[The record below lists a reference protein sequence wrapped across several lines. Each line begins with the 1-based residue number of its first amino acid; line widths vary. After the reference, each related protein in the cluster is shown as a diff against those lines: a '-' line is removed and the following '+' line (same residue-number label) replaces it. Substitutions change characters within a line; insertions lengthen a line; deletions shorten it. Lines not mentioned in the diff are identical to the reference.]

1 MNVDLLSFQIK
12 ALRNLLVNVT
22 EAQGTYQRTKVP
34 QVVSMQAPTG
44 AGKTIMMAALIESIF
59 TGYSDNDGSYFEE
72 KPNSIFVWLSDSPE
86 LNEQSKDK
94 IEFKTTKLV
103 LGQCETIT
111 EESFDKEM
119 LEDGRIYFLNTQKI
133 SRSGNLTRRSDSRQF
148 TIWETLENTIREKSD
163 RLYFIIDEA
172 HRGAKTKREAGT
184 DTTIMQ
190 RFIKGYEYS
199 YDGAPRKMPPMP
211 VVIGMSATAARFNE
225 LIGNTNSTLYKCVT
239 TADEVRSSG
248 LLKDRIVITYPDD
261 PTRNNDMVLLEAAT
275 EEWDKKRRHWN
286 QYCKEQKS
294 AHVDPVFVIQVS
306 PGSGSQIS
314 DTNLEDVIAKIEEKL
329 GKKFA
334 HGEVVH
340 CFGNAAALT
349 INGLNIPHENA
360 SDIVNN
366 HKIKVVLFKEALST
380 GWDCPRAETMMSFRR
395 AADATYIAQLLGR
408 MIRTPLQCRILRDD
422 FLNDVKLYL
431 PYFDKDT
438 VTDVVNEL
446 QNAEG
451 GEIPTQIN
459 GESLAEPYN
468 TIWTVHTRK
477 PKAPQPHP
485 DQLTMEEF
493 LKTSQENPGGA
504 SITVSAPKN
513 NIPITMV
520 VPPVHEGNC
529 PAKESAPVP
538 GYAHSVQKPTEKQQ
552 PLIQIVDRQ
561 GVIKFINEQGFLTYF
576 VRQERIND
584 YLKSLLDLVTL
595 LSFEEIYITGPRD
608 IKKDVVNMIRAY
620 VEKLHDDGL
629 YKQFERNVLQFKLS
643 VQIFDVFGKTLKNNK
658 DDEILLFSE
667 TDLDRQVRNANAK
680 MGAYGFPNAYAQ
692 SYYDEDNPN
701 DCKIDC
707 VLFAADDDC
716 MEKLSVYAKE
726 KFHELTTKYRLYMV
740 NRSENCKKKYHDIL
754 ADSSVVSEQLF
765 SIPENIAVREDPNGV
780 EYDNHLFA
788 REENGIAKIK
798 LNGWES
804 ELIKAESQR
813 PDFVCWLRNPSRVS
827 WALCLPYEMGGEQ
840 KSFYPDFI
848 IVREIPNIGYVLD
861 ILEPHGEQYADN
873 LAKAKALAKYAIKES
888 RIGRIQLIRKS
899 SNAMGQSQFKRLE
912 LTDPLIRERVLNA
925 NNDDELKNIFSQDG
939 VIE

>member
-12 ALRNLLVNVT
+12 ALRNLLAKVT
-22 EAQGTYQRTKVP
+22 EAQGSYQRTNVP

-44 AGKTIMMAALIESIF
+44 AGKTIIMAAFIESIF
-59 TGYSDNDGSYFEE
+59 TGYSDNYGAYFEE

-119 LEDGRIYFLNTQKI
+119 LEDGHIYFLNTQKI
-133 SRSGNLTRRSDSRQF
+133 SRSGNLTRRSDRRQY
-148 TIWETLENTIREKSD
+148 TIWDTLENTIREKSD
-163 RLYFIIDEA
+163 RLFFIIDEA
-172 HRGAKTKREAGT
+172 HRGAKTKREKGT

-190 RFIKGYEYS
+190 RFIKGYNYT
-199 YDGAPRKMPPMP
+199 YDGIARCMPPMP
-211 VVIGMSATAARFNE
+211 IVIGMSATAARFNE
-225 LIGNTNSTLYKCVT
+225 LIGDTTSTLHKCIT
-239 TADEVRSSG
+239 IADEVRSSG

-261 PTRNNDMVLLEAAT
+261 KTKNNDMVLLEAAT

-286 QYCKEQKS
+286 QYCSDQKS
-294 AHVDPVFVIQVS
+294 AHVDPIFVIQVS
-306 PGSGSQIS
+306 PGSGGKIS

-329 GKKFA
+329 GRKFA

-340 CFGNAAALT
+340 CFGDSAALK

-395 AADATYIAQLLGR
+395 AEDATYIAQLLGR
-408 MIRTPLQCRILRDD
+408 MIRTPLQSHILRDD
-422 FLNDVKLYL
+422 YLNDVKLYL
-431 PYFDKDT
+431 PYFDKGT

-459 GESLAEPYN
+459 GESLAEPYS
-468 TIWTVHTRK
+468 TIWTVHTNRLTK
-477 PKAPQPHP
+477 QQPHP
-485 DQLTMEEF
+485 DQLTMKDF
-493 LKTSQENPGGA
+493 LETSQENPGEA
-504 SITVSAPKN
+504 SINIPAPKN

-520 VPPVHEGNC
+520 VPPVHEGNS
-529 PAKESAPVP
+529 PAKESTPVP

-552 PLIQIVDRQ
+552 SLISGIDRP
-561 GVIKFINEQGFLTYF
+561 GIIKFINEQGFLTYS
-576 VRQERIND
+576 VRQEKIND
-584 YLKSLLDLVTL
+584 YMQSLFELVTL
-595 LSFEEIYITGPRD
+595 LSFEEIYITGPSD
-608 IKKDVVNMIRAY
+608 IKNDVVNMIRAY
-620 VEKLHDDGL
+620 VEKLHADGL
-629 YKQFERNVLQFKLS
+629 YNQFATNVLQFKLS
-643 VQIFDVFGKTLKNNK
+643 VQIFDVFGKSLKNTD
-658 DDEILLFSE
+658 DDELLLFSE
-667 TDLDRQVRNANAK
+667 SDLDRQVRNANAT
-680 MGAYGFPNAYAQ
+680 MGSYGFTNAYAHR
-692 SYYDEDNPN
+692 YHDEDNPN
-701 DCKIDC
+701 DCKVDC

-716 MEKLSVYAKE
+716 MGKLSAYAKE
-726 KFHELTTKYRLYMV
+726 KFHELATKYRLNMV
-740 NRSENCKKKYHDIL
+740 NRSEYCKKKYQAIL
-754 ADSSVVSEQLF
+754 ADSSDVSDQIF
-765 SIPENIAVREDPNGV
+765 SIPENIAVREDPNGID
-780 EYDNHLFA
+780 YYNHLLA

-804 ELIKAESQR
+804 ELIKEESQR
-813 PDFVCWLRNPSRVS
+813 SDFVCWLRNFPRIS
-827 WALCLPYEMGGEQ
+827 WSLCLPYEMGGEQ
-840 KSFYPDFI
+840 KKFYPDFI
-848 IVREIPNIGYVLD
+848 IVRSDPNIGYVLD

-873 LAKAKALAKYAIKES
+873 LAKAKALAKYAIDEP
-888 RIGRIQLIRKS
+888 RFGRIQLIRKG
-899 SNAMGQSQFKRLE
+899 SNALGQSQFKRLE
-912 LTDPLIRERVLNA
+912 LTDPTIRERVLRA

>member
-12 ALRNLLVNVT
+12 ALRNLLGKVT
-22 EAQGTYQRTKVP
+22 EAQGGYQRTKVP

-44 AGKTIMMAALIESIF
+44 AGKTIIMAAFIESIF
-59 TGYSDNDGSYFEE
+59 TGYSDNYGFYFEE

-111 EESFDKEM
+111 EESFDKEK

-133 SRSGNLTRRSDSRQF
+133 SRNGNLTRHSDRRQY

-163 RLYFIIDEA
+163 HLYFIIDEA
-172 HRGAKTKREAGT
+172 HRGAKSKREAGT

-190 RFIKGYEYS
+190 RFIKGYDYT
-199 YDGAPRKMPPMP
+199 YDGIARRMPPMP
-211 VVIGMSATAARFNE
+211 IVIGMSATAARFNE
-225 LIGNTNSTLYKCVT
+225 LIGDTTSTLYKCIT

-261 PTRNNDMVLLEAAT
+261 PTRNNEMVLLEAAT

-286 QYCKEQKS
+286 QYNAEQKS
-294 AHVDPVFVIQVS
+294 ARVDPIFVIQVS
-306 PGSGSQIS
+306 PGSGSKIS

-329 GKKFA
+329 GKKFT

-340 CFGNAAALT
+340 CFGDAAALT

-395 AADATYIAQLLGR
+395 AVDSTYIAQLLGR
-408 MIRTPLQCRILRDD
+408 MIRTPLQSHILRDD
-422 FLNDVKLYL
+422 YLNDVKLYL

-438 VTDVVNEL
+438 VTEVVNEL

-459 GESLAEPYN
+459 GESLAEPYS
-468 TIWTVHTRK
+468 TIWTVHTNRLTRQ
-477 PKAPQPHP
+477 QPHP

-493 LKTSQENPGGA
+493 LKVSQENPEEA
-504 SITVSAPKN
+504 SINVSAPTN

-520 VPPVHEGNC
+520 VPAVHDENSPVQ
-529 PAKESAPVP
+529 ESAPVP
-538 GYAHSVQKPTEKQQ
+538 GYAHSVQKPTEKQP
-552 PLIQIVDRQ
+552 PLISGIDRP
-561 GVIKFINEQGFLTYF
+561 GIIKFINEQGFLTYF

-595 LSFEEIYITGPRD
+595 LSFEEIYITGPSD
-608 IKKDVVNMIRAY
+608 IKNDVVNMIRAY
-620 VEKLHDDGL
+620 VDKLRADGL
-629 YKQFERNVLQFKLS
+629 YNQFARNVLQFKLS
-643 VQIFDVFGKTLKNNK
+643 VQIFDVFGKSLKK
-658 DDEILLFSE
+658 TDDDEILLLSE
-667 TDLDRQVRNANAK
+667 TDLDRQLRNANAK

-692 SYYDEDNPN
+692 RYYDEDNPN
-701 DCKIDC
+701 DYKIDC

-726 KFHELTTKYRLYMV
+726 KFHELATKYRLYMV

-754 ADSSVVSEQLF
+754 ADSCDVSEQIF
-765 SIPENIAVREDPNGV
+765 TIPEDIVVREDSDGAK
-780 EYDNHLFA
+780 YDNHLFA
-788 REENGIAKIK
+788 REENGIAIIK

-804 ELIKAESQR
+804 ELIKTESQR
-813 PDFVCWLRNPSRVS
+813 PDFVCWLRNPPRAS

-840 KSFYPDFI
+840 KKFYPDFI
-848 IVREIPNIGYVLD
+848 IVRNVPDIGYVLD
-861 ILEPHGEQYADN
+861 ILEPHGDQYADN

-888 RIGRIQLIRKS
+888 RISRIQLIRKS
-899 SNAMGQSQFKRLE
+899 ANAMGQSQFKRLE
-912 LTDPLIRERVLNA
+912 LTDPTIRERVLRA